1 MLSAFWLVPT
11 TDLIFIPSSRF
22 KVFDSDGKRRLVFV
36 LGWLTLQ
43 NIYMRT
49 FNK

>member
-22 KVFDSDGKRRLVFV
+22 KVFDSDGKRRLACSRMVD
-36 LGWLTLQ
+36 TPKHPYADIQ
-43 NIYMRT
+43 
-49 FNK
+49 